1 MKYHQSRQLYLIEVL
16 PDHSSVNMPTAT
28 EYFGISVTNIG
39 PLTTTYTPPPACTRA
54 TTDHLVYALE
64 SSLIYGFGSPDCEID
79 PYGKCLPSGA
89 AVDSFIKEYSHPKS
103 GQGIHP
109 FHSPGIHCPEGWT
122 TAGLLAHG
130 DKTGSAFRSG
140 VFTTTATVNSSQ
152 PLQMGSDEWWL
163 KVLEPSE
170 TLAWCCP
177 SGWDSLP
184 YGYCRSSIAP
194 ALSAGYNS
202 ACYEGFPESAFV
214 TVHTVEGERV
224 SDTDGLISLL
234 PSITYTTETV
244 ALTEQWSDPS
254 LVASM
259 VIARQ
264 FPAIEMIYK
273 SEDVKAAKNG
283 SKDDADDDKDGKAK
297 DNDNAASTLS
307 KVGGVVSGVALMVG
321 LLTGAGLLMPW

>member
-1 MKYHQSRQLYLIEVL
+1 MVAQSLGAFRDSSVVL
-16 PDHSSVNMPTAT
+16 PKVCSPLIQPVLL
-28 EYFGISVTNIG
+28 YTNSI
-39 PLTTTYTPPPACTRA
+39 AR
-54 TTDHLVYALE
+54 
-64 SSLIYGFGSPDCEID
+64 
-79 PYGKCLPSGA
+79 
-89 AVDSFIKEYSHPKS
+89 
-103 GQGIHP
+103 
-109 FHSPGIHCPEGWT
+109 
-122 TAGLLAHG
+122 
-130 DKTGSAFRSG
+130 
-140 VFTTTATVNSSQ
+140 
-152 PLQMGSDEWWL
+152 
-163 KVLEPSE
+163 
-170 TLAWCCP
+170 

-264 FPAIEMIYK
+264 FPAIAMIYK

-307 KVGGVVSGVALMVG
+307 KVGGVVSGVALLV
-321 LLTGAGLLMPW
+321 